1 MINQEKFNQIVYLLS
16 QIQDVCPEADVS
28 SLNTWLDNNSEEIKD
43 FSMTYP
49 TTRLLHDILN
59 SNNI

>member
-28 SLNTWLDNNSEEIKD
+28 SLNTWLDNNSE
-43 FSMTYP
+43 
-49 TTRLLHDILN
+49 
-59 SNNI
+59 